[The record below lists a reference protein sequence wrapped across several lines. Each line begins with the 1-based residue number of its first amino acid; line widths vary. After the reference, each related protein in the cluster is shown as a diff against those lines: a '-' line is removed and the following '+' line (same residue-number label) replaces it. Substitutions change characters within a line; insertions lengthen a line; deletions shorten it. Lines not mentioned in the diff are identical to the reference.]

1 MDIQL
6 EKQEI
11 IERLLQTNDESII
24 ASIKSL
30 LTKEKKDFWEE
41 LTQEQQ
47 DEISLSLQ
55 EFEEGKVSDF
65 EEFITPYLSK

>member
-47 DEISLSLQ
+47 NEISLSLQ

>member
-41 LTQEQQ
+41 LTEVQQ
-47 DEISLSLQ
+47 TEISLSLR

>member
-47 DEISLSLQ
+47 NEISLSLQ

-65 EEFITPYLSK
+65 EEFITPYLGK

>member
-24 ASIKSL
+24 ASIKS
-30 LTKEKKDFWEE
+30 F
-41 LTQEQQ
+41 
-47 DEISLSLQ
+47 
-55 EFEEGKVSDF
+55 
-65 EEFITPYLSK
+65 

>member
-11 IERLLQTNDESII
+11 IERLLQTSDESII

-47 DEISLSLQ
+47 NEISLSLQ

-65 EEFITPYLSK
+65 EEFITPYLGN

>member
-30 LTKEKKDFWEE
+30 LTEEKKDFWEE

-47 DEISLSLQ
+47 NEISLSLQ

-65 EEFITPYLSK
+65 EEFITPYLGK

>member
-41 LTQEQQ
+41 LTEVQQ
-47 DEISLSLQ
+47 TEISLSLQ
-55 EFEEGKVSDF
+55 EFEEGKVLDF

>member
-30 LTKEKKDFWEE
+30 LTKDKKDFWEE
-41 LTQEQQ
+41 LTPEQQ
-47 DEISLSLQ
+47 NDIKLSLQ
-55 EFEEGKVSDF
+55 EFAEGKVSDF

>member
-41 LTQEQQ
+41 LTQ
-47 DEISLSLQ
+47 Q
-55 EFEEGKVSDF
+55 EKEGIEEGIEDF
-65 EEFITPYLSK
+65 KNGNTTSWDDFIVNYL

>member
-1 MDIQL
+1 MRLKALSMDIQL

-30 LTKEKKDFWEE
+30 LTKEKKIFWEK
-41 LTQEQQ
+41 
-47 DEISLSLQ
+47 I
-55 EFEEGKVSDF
+55 F
-65 EEFITPYLSK
+65 

>member
-41 LTQEQQ
+41 LTE
-47 DEISLSLQ
+47 EEKAGI
-55 EFEEGKVSDF
+55 EEGIEDF
-65 EEFITPYLSK
+65 KNGNTTSWDDFIINYL

>member
-41 LTQEQQ
+41 LTQ
-47 DEISLSLQ
+47 Q
-55 EFEEGKVSDF
+55 EKEGIEDF
-65 EEFITPYLSK
+65 KNGNTTSWDDFIVNYL

>member
-41 LTQEQQ
+41 LTEEQQ
-47 DEISLSLQ
+47 NEISLSLQ

>member
-11 IERLLQTNDESII
+11 IEQLLQTNDESLI

-30 LTKEKKDFWEE
+30 LTKDKKDFWEE
-41 LTQEQQ
+41 LTPEQQ
-47 DEISLSLQ
+47 NDIKLSLQ
-55 EFEEGKVSDF
+55 EFADGKVSDF

>member
-47 DEISLSLQ
+47 NEISLSLQ

-65 EEFITPYLSK
+65 EEFIAPYLGK

>member
-11 IERLLQTNDESII
+11 IEQLLQTNDESLI

-30 LTKEKKDFWEE
+30 LTKDKKDFWEE
-41 LTQEQQ
+41 LSPE
-47 DEISLSLQ
+47 EKEGI
-55 EFEEGKVSDF
+55 EEGIEDF
-65 EEFITPYLSK
+65 KNGNTTSWDDFIINYL

>member
-47 DEISLSLQ
+47 NEISLSLQ

-65 EEFITPYLSK
+65 EDFITPYLSK

>member
-11 IERLLQTNDESII
+11 IEQLLQTNDESII

-30 LTKEKKDFWEE
+30 LTKDKKDFWEE
-41 LTQEQQ
+41 LTPEQQ
-47 DEISLSLQ
+47 NDIKLSLQ
-55 EFEEGKVSDF
+55 EFADGKVSDF

>member
-47 DEISLSLQ
+47 NEISLSLQ
-55 EFEEGKVSDF
+55 EFDEGKVSDF